1 MRGVISM
8 ARSADPDSAGCQ
20 FFVCLG
26 DADFLDGKYTAF
38 GQLSDGD
45 DALGD
50 IGDTPVGPSGGG
62 ENSKPKE
69 RIEVTRIRVA

>member
-1 MRGVISM
+1 M